1 MPGAQRAPTREEAN
15 RPELAPLAAC
25 WPAPGPVSG
34 GAGGG
39 SQSPGFWVERALPTA
54 AFSEGGVQIT
64 FKGRKE
70 KKDREGDRARQ
81 SWREDKAMTDRE
93 NRQETERSRQ
103 RSCSLGRP
111 EHRLGGWSLIPDLD
125 RGSERHREPEN
136 QEQREE
142 RHGEKDRNGE
152 KVERQR
158 RGQEPGPE
166 PERGER
172 MRAGGSLRG
181 SD

>member
-1 MPGAQRAPTREEAN
+1 
-15 RPELAPLAAC
+15 
-25 WPAPGPVSG
+25 
-34 GAGGG
+34 
-39 SQSPGFWVERALPTA
+39 
-54 AFSEGGVQIT
+54 
-64 FKGRKE
+64 
-70 KKDREGDRARQ
+70 
-81 SWREDKAMTDRE
+81 MTDRE

-103 RSCSLGRP
+103 RLQPGEARAP
-111 EHRLGGWSLIPDLD
+111 AGGWSLIPDLD

-172 MRAGGSLRG
+172 MRA
-181 SD
+181 